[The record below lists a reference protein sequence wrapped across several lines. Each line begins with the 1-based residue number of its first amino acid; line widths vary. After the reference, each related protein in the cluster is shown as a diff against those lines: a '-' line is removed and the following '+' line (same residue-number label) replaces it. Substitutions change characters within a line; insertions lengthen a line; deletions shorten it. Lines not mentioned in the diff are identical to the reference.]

1 MRVVRRYKLL
11 KAQVRRW
18 WRLRGTTDSV
28 PVPLPQVAVVEDIF
42 DTALERLNIGEPK
55 YVEVVT
61 KAFRGTA
68 KNFSELPVYAVAEL
82 QAGKAQGHIDFRL
95 YLFTAELS
103 FTDDDYDRL
112 AELNRY
118 EFREVWEAWASAGQE
133 GKN

>member
-18 WRLRGTTDSV
+18 WRVRGTPDSV
-28 PVPLPQVAVVEDIF
+28 PVPQVVEDIF
-42 DTALERLNIGEPK
+42 DTALERLNIGKPK

-82 QAGKAQGHIDFRL
+82 QAGRAQGHIDFRL

-112 AELNRY
+112 AELGKD

>member
-18 WRLRGTTDSV
+18 WRVRGTPDSV
-28 PVPLPQVAVVEDIF
+28 PVTPLQAHQDIF
-42 DTALERLNIGEPK
+42 DTALERLNIGQPK

-82 QAGKAQGHIDFRL
+82 QAGRAQGHIDFRL

-112 AELNRY
+112 ADLGKDD
-118 EFREVWEAWASAGQE
+118 FREVWEAWASAGQAQ
-133 GKN
+133 

>member
-18 WRLRGTTDSV
+18 WRVRGTPDSM
-28 PVPLPQVAVVEDIF
+28 PVPQVHTHKDIF

-68 KNFSELPVYAVAEL
+68 KNFSELPVFAVAEL

-118 EFREVWEAWASAGQE
+118 EFREVWEAWASAGQAQ
-133 GKN
+133 

>member
-18 WRLRGTTDSV
+18 WRVRGTPDSV
-28 PVPLPQVAVVEDIF
+28 PVPLPQVHEDIF

-118 EFREVWEAWASAGQE
+118 DFREVWEAWASAGQAQ
-133 GKN
+133 

>member
-18 WRLRGTTDSV
+18 WRVRGTPDSV
-28 PVPLPQVAVVEDIF
+28 TPPQVAVVEDIF

-68 KNFSELPVYAVAEL
+68 KNFSHLPVFAVAEL
-82 QAGKAQGHIDFRL
+82 QAARARGKVDLTL
-95 YLFTAELS
+95 YLLAAELS
-103 FTDDDYDRL
+103 FSDDDCDRL
-112 AELNRY
+112 AELRVP
-118 EFREVWEAWASAGQE
+118 EFREVFEAWASAGQE

>member
-18 WRLRGTTDSV
+18 WRVRGTPDSM
-28 PVPLPQVAVVEDIF
+28 PVTPLQAHQDIF

-68 KNFSELPVYAVAEL
+68 KNFSHLPVFAVAEL
-82 QAGKAQGHIDFRL
+82 QAARARGKVDLTL
-95 YLFTAELS
+95 YLLAAELS
-103 FTDDDYDRL
+103 FSDDDCDRL
-112 AELNRY
+112 AELRVP
-118 EFREVWEAWASAGQE
+118 EFREVFEAWASAGQAQ
-133 GKN
+133 